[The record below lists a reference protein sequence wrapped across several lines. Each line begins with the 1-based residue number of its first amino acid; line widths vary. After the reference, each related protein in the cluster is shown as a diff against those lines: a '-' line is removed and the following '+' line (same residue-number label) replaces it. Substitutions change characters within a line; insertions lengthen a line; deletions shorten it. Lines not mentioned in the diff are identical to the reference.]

1 MKEFGAILL
10 VLGLSGIYFFQY
22 EFDTSI
28 TIEPGRFNYSQPYN
42 PKEKDGNISLMQ
54 DRRNYTIA
62 SIGVSVIGAVLL
74 IKGFFKKKRFKR

>member
-42 PKEKDGNISLMQ
+42 PKEKDGNIGLLQ
-54 DRRNYTIA
+54 DKRNYTLG
-62 SIGVSVIGAVLL
+62 SVGVTTIGAVLL
-74 IKGFFKKKRFKR
+74 ITGLLRKKRYMR